1 MILRECCMS
10 PKLLTIG
17 TEVFRESLTDVPLSA
32 EDLLTEFGIAAEP
45 YYHTLWAT
53 CSREEKLALQQL
65 AQEEVVNPANRQ
77 VIERLLASG
86 LVRRA
91 PTFQLMNETL
101 RRFVLQAVSPDDLRA
116 WEREGVELPWI
127 SYASSIGSFAV
138 VAAAVLFLT
147 QQQLLDAW
155 IGYVP
160 ALVPAAT
167 TLGKMFAAGSSKPTT
182 GNA

>member
-1 MILRECCMS
+1 
-10 PKLLTIG
+10 
-17 TEVFRESLTDVPLSA
+17 
-32 EDLLTEFGIAAEP
+32 
-45 YYHTLWAT
+45 
-53 CSREEKLALQQL
+53 
-65 AQEEVVNPANRQ
+65 
-77 VIERLLASG
+77 
-86 LVRRA
+86 
-91 PTFQLMNETL
+91 MNETF
-101 RRFVLQAVSPDDLRA
+101 RRFVLRMVSPDDVRT

-167 TLGKMFAAGSSKPTT
+167 TLGKLFTSGSQPAKSATL
-182 GNA
+182 NV

>member
-1 MILRECCMS
+1 M
-10 PKLLTIG
+10 P
-17 TEVFRESLTDVPLSA
+17 PLSV
-32 EDLLTEFGIAAEP
+32 EDVLTEIGIAAEP
-45 YYHTLWAT
+45 YYRVLWAT
-53 CSREEKLALQQL
+53 CSRDEKLALQQL
-65 AQEEVVNPANRQ
+65 AEEEVVNPANGH
-77 VIERLLASG
+77 VVERLLASG
-86 LVRRA
+86 LVRRT
-91 PTFQLMNETL
+91 PTFRLMNETF
-101 RRFVLQAVSPDDLRA
+101 RRFVLQMVSHHDLRA

-167 TLGKMFAAGSSKPTT
+167 TLGKMFATASPKPAT